1 MTSTFRITLTI
12 AIFYAGLILQ
22 KDLPAIAMVGLCI
35 WALRGPD
42 QAIQAL
48 TLGGLM
54 KFLNPALYPDL
65 RTASM
70 LGWVLLALAGARV
83 WLSAISRRGW
93 GSPVLFW
100 LAVFGLAVLLH
111 SATVSR
117 QGVLSAF
124 KLVSFVFGATTVL
137 LAFQSSARR
146 KVDWTPWFVGLW
158 SAVVLLSA
166 PTVFFPSIGY
176 LKNGWGFQGILGHPQ
191 SFGAF
196 LAVAVAWFGAR
207 LILYPLTQTHW
218 MLVLIGCLAWVEL
231 ILTKARTGLLAV
243 LAGLACVALLAVLK
257 RYEWRQQF
265 TSAFRKPLVLLL
277 LIVVITMILLDS
289 STLENRVEAYVF
301 KHGHDAKSSITDAY
315 TKSRGAGLSNQW
327 TNFLRS
333 PLVGHGFGIAP
344 YDDPDAVQ
352 LLDPIFGLPLSAP
365 TEKGFLPTAILEE
378 TGIVGTMFLLLLLS
392 SLFRYASG
400 RGDSAVVWSFYA
412 SILVNVGEMVF
423 FSFGGL
429 GLYTWLI
436 IGWASNCQP
445 GVGDE
450 T

>member
-1 MTSTFRITLTI
+1 MTATFKITLTI
-12 AIFYAGLILQ
+12 AMFYAGLSLQ
-22 KDLPAIAMVGLCI
+22 KDLPTIAMVGLCI

-48 TLGGLM
+48 TLGGLI
-54 KFLNPALYPDL
+54 KFLNPGLYPDL

-70 LGWVLLALAGARV
+70 LGWVLLALAGVRV
-83 WLSAISRRGW
+83 WISTISRRGW

-100 LAVFGLAVLLH
+100 LAVFGLAILLH

-124 KLVSFVFGATTVL
+124 KIVSFVFGATTVL
-137 LAFQSSARR
+137 LAFECSALR

-207 LILYPLTQTHW
+207 LILYPLTHTHW
-218 MLVLIGCLAWVEL
+218 MLVLIGCLGWVEL

-243 LAGLACVALLAVLK
+243 LVGLTCVAALSVVK

-265 TSAFRKPLVLLL
+265 ISALRKPLVLLVL
-277 LIVVITMILLDS
+277 LAVVTMILLDP
-289 STLENRVEAYVF
+289 STLGNRVEAYVF

-327 TNFLRS
+327 KNFLRS
-333 PLVGHGFGIAP
+333 PLVGHGFGVVP
-344 YDDPDAVQ
+344 YNDPDAVQ

-378 TGIVGTMFLLLLLS
+378 TGIVGAVFLLFLLG
-392 SLFRYASG
+392 SLFRFASG
-400 RGDSAVVWSFYA
+400 RGDSAVMWSFYT

-436 IGWASNCQP
+436 IGWAANSQSRVRN
-445 GVGDE
+445 E

>member
-1 MTSTFRITLTI
+1 M
-12 AIFYAGLILQ
+12 FYAGLSLQ
-22 KDLPAIAMVGLCI
+22 KDLPTIAMVGLCI

-70 LGWVLLALAGARV
+70 LGWVLLALTGARV
-83 WLSAISRRGW
+83 FFSAINRRAW
-93 GSPVLFW
+93 GSPLLFW
-100 LAVFGLAVLLH
+100 LAVFGLVILLH

-117 QGVLSAF
+117 YGVLSGF
-124 KLVSFVFGATTVL
+124 KIVSFVFGAMTVL
-137 LAFQSSARR
+137 LAFQSSAQR
-146 KVDWTPWFVGLW
+146 KVDWAPWFVGLW

-191 SFGAF
+191 SFGTF

-207 LILYPLTQTHW
+207 LILYPLGQTHW
-218 MLVLIGCLAWVEL
+218 IMVLIGCLTCVEL

-243 LAGLACVALLAVLK
+243 LLALACVGILAVVK

-265 TSAFRKPLVLLL
+265 VSAFRKPLVLLIL
-277 LIVVITMILLDS
+277 LMIITMIVLDP
-289 STLENRVEAYVF
+289 STVGNRVEAYVF

-315 TKSRGAGLSNQW
+315 TKSRGAGLANQW
-327 TNFLRS
+327 KNFLNS
-333 PLVGHGFGIAP
+333 PLVGYGFGITP
-344 YDDPDAVQ
+344 YSDSDAIQV
-352 LLDPIFGLPLSAP
+352 LDPVFGLPLSAP

-378 TGIVGTMFLLLLLS
+378 TGMVGATFLLLLLI

-400 RGDSAVVWSFYA
+400 RGDSAVMWSFYA
-412 SILVNVGEMVF
+412 SVLVNVGEMVF

-436 IGWASNCQP
+436 IGWASNSQP
-445 GVGDE
+445 GVNDE

>member
-1 MTSTFRITLTI
+1 MTSTFKITLTI
-12 AIFYAGLILQ
+12 AMFYAGLSLQ
-22 KDLPAIAMVGLCI
+22 KDLPAIAMVGLCM
-35 WALRGPD
+35 WAMRGPD
-42 QAIQAL
+42 QAIQSL
-48 TLGGLM
+48 TLGGLI

-70 LGWVLLALAGARV
+70 LGWVLLAVAGGRIGI
-83 WLSAISRRGW
+83 SALNRRGW

-100 LAVFGLAVLLH
+100 LVVFGLVVLLH

-124 KLVSFVFGATTVL
+124 KIVSFVFGATTVL
-137 LAFQSSARR
+137 LAFQSSATR
-146 KVDWTPWFVGLW
+146 KVDWTSWFVGLW
-158 SAVVLLSA
+158 SAVVLLSV

-191 SFGAF
+191 SLGAF

-207 LILYPLTQTHW
+207 MILYPLAQTHW
-218 MLVLIGCLAWVEL
+218 MLVLVGCFAWVEL

-243 LAGLACVALLAVLK
+243 LVGLACVAVLAVVK

-265 TSAFRKPLVLLL
+265 FSAVRKPLVLLVL
-277 LIVVITMILLDS
+277 LIVVTMILLDP
-289 STLENRVEAYVF
+289 STLENRVEGYIF

-327 TNFLRS
+327 QNFLRS
-333 PLVGHGFGIAP
+333 PLVGHGFGITP
-344 YDDPDAVQ
+344 YNDPDAVQ

-378 TGIVGTMFLLLLLS
+378 TGIVGAAFLLLLLG
-392 SLFRYASG
+392 SLFRFASG
-400 RGDSAVVWSFYA
+400 RGNSAVMWSFYT

-436 IGWASNCQP
+436 MGWASNSQS
-445 GVGDE
+445 GAADE